1 MLGVAVITASCMS
14 AGTPSLSPP
23 ASAAAPTT
31 RSISAPVVTRLS
43 IPQQTERVRLKVA
56 PDHEHVL
63 VWDTDAQSFT
73 FFDLQ
78 GNVLATVDGRAL
90 GITWAAWLPDGSGA
104 IFANGPQVPQ
114 PRELSVLRW
123 GRPRVDL
130 GLALAP
136 DIDGPPQ
143 SPDGDWIALF
153 VDCCRRHVVAFRL
166 DASDRRELISSAAP
180 ISLLGWDARSHV
192 LVQRGNDIL
201 RLGLDGTRIS
211 TDLGLPA
218 GAHATSAY
226 LSDQSPDRRVTVL
239 RVAADRP
246 LSDLFNGFGVRS
258 LIDDSVSEVRPPR
271 AYAIGWIGGH
281 EKLMFPWE
289 TVSGRRTVTAYDA
302 IMGSERPLGVIGDGV
317 PPSAVSG
324 RILLFLG
331 EPSVNAGGAV
341 FAVLR
346 LGLDDG
352 YKNVSAGIDLDV
364 SPFPLA
370 EGRFLVYGRDG
381 WLYVIDGEAAAR

>member
-1 MLGVAVITASCMS
+1 M
-14 AGTPSLSPP
+14 
-23 ASAAAPTT
+23 
-31 RSISAPVVTRLS
+31 
-43 IPQQTERVRLKVA
+43 
-56 PDHEHVL
+56 
-63 VWDTDAQSFT
+63 
-73 FFDLQ
+73 
-78 GNVLATVDGRAL
+78 
-90 GITWAAWLPDGSGA
+90 
-104 IFANGPQVPQ
+104 
-114 PRELSVLRW
+114 
-123 GRPRVDL
+123 
-130 GLALAP
+130 
-136 DIDGPPQ
+136 
-143 SPDGDWIALF
+143 
-153 VDCCRRHVVAFRL
+153 
-166 DASDRRELISSAAP
+166 
-180 ISLLGWDARSHV
+180 
-192 LVQRGNDIL
+192 
-201 RLGLDGTRIS
+201 
-211 TDLGLPA
+211 
-218 GAHATSAY
+218 
-226 LSDQSPDRRVTVL
+226 
-239 RVAADRP
+239 AADRP
-246 LSDLFNGFGVRS
+246 LSDSFNGFGVRS